1 MATRRTAA
9 ALKAAVPDG
18 GRHWHALALMLL
30 AGIMMGVA
38 LAGLRTVADRG
49 QEFSSPGRYN
59 EVWQSYSLSRQVM
72 NLAATADAVASG
84 VEPPIRLKLRLGVMR
99 TALLP
104 LLKTQ
109 IFEELNAQR
118 PQIQATLAHLDQ
130 TTRRWDRE
138 LSWQDVAASRRLA
151 ATIAA
156 DLSDEEPDLHALI
169 VAANIAVATHSDRQR
184 QALQRTFHWLSLALL
199 LLAAG
204 CALLALKI
212 ILDQR
217 RARRLANDLHQLNLS
232 LERRIQERTQ
242 ALRDREA
249 LLQTILDS
257 SPSDVT
263 LIGADQQQVFYVSDS
278 LLIQSGA
285 EHASRFSLAAL
296 FVDPAEHARFVA
308 RLERGELI
316 YQMEAR
322 LCPKAPYWA
331 LLNARQL
338 QVGEQ
343 PAWLVWCFD
352 ITQRRR
358 QQERLT
364 RRADTDDLTGL
375 SNRRALLKAT
385 VKHLRRRRD
394 MALSVL
400 LIDIDH
406 FKRVNDA
413 HGHDVGD
420 EALRVVANQLRSAV
434 RDPLLVGRVGG
445 EEFAVVLPETP
456 LAEAVTVAERLCR
469 LVATTPLALAS
480 GPVLALTL
488 SIGAA
493 ERRPRESLKQM
504 MRRADRHLYQAKHS
518 GRDRVVQSEG

>member
-1 MATRRTAA
+1 
-9 ALKAAVPDG
+9 
-18 GRHWHALALMLL
+18 MLL

-49 QEFSSPGRYN
+49 QEFASPGRYN
-59 EVWQSYSLSRQVM
+59 EVWQSYNLSRQVTT
-72 NLAATADAVASG
+72 LVATADAVASG
-84 VEPPIRLKLRLGVMR
+84 VEPPERLKLRLGVMR

-104 LLKTQ
+104 LLRTQ
-109 IFEELNAQR
+109 IFAEQESER
-118 PQIQATLAHLDQ
+118 PQVQATLTRLDQ
-130 TTRRWDRE
+130 ATRRWERE
-138 LSWQDVAASRRLA
+138 SSWQETEAARRLA
-151 ATIAA
+151 AEIAA
-156 DLSDEEPDLHALI
+156 TLVDQGQDLHALV
-169 VAANIAVATHSDRQR
+169 VAANLAVATQTDRQR
-184 QALQRTFHWLSLALL
+184 QALQRTFHWLALALL

-212 ILDQR
+212 ILGQR

-249 LLQTILDS
+249 LLQSILDS

-263 LIGADQQQVFYVSDS
+263 LIGADQRQVFYVSHS
-278 LLIQSGA
+278 LLLQSGA

-322 LCPKAPYWA
+322 LCPRAPYWA

-338 QVGEQ
+338 RVGEQ

-375 SNRRALLKAT
+375 SNRRALLRAT
-385 VKHLRRRRD
+385 VKQLRQRRH
-394 MALSVL
+394 MPLSVL

-406 FKRVNDA
+406 FKRVNDT

-420 EALRVVANQLRSAV
+420 EALRAVANRLRSAV
-434 RDPLLVGRVGG
+434 QDPSLIGRVGG
-445 EEFAVVLPETP
+445 EEFALVLPETT
-456 LAEAVTVAERLCR
+456 LAEAVAVAERLR
-469 LVATTPLALAS
+469 QRIVTNPLALAS
-480 GPVLALTL
+480 GPPLTLTL

-493 ERRPRESLKQM
+493 ERYPREPLKQLL
-504 MRRADRHLYQAKHS
+504 RRADRHLYRAKRS

>member
-1 MATRRTAA
+1 
-9 ALKAAVPDG
+9 
-18 GRHWHALALMLL
+18 MLL

-49 QEFSSPGRYN
+49 QEFASPGRYN
-59 EVWQSYSLSRQVM
+59 EVWQSYNLSRQVTA
-72 NLAATADAVASG
+72 LAATADAVASG

-104 LLKTQ
+104 LLHTR
-109 IFEELNAQR
+109 IFDEQAVQR
-118 PQIQATLAHLDQ
+118 PEIQATLTRLDLASQ
-130 TTRRWDRE
+130 RWNRA
-138 LSWQDVAASRRLA
+138 LSWQEMKAARESSAARELA
-151 ATIAA
+151 TTIAA
-156 DLSDEEPDLHALI
+156 SLASEGPALHSLV
-169 VAANIAVATHSDRQR
+169 VAANIAVATQTDRQR
-184 QALQRTFHWLSLALL
+184 QALQHTFHWLSLALL

-212 ILDQR
+212 ILGQR

-263 LIGADQQQVFYVSDS
+263 LISADQQQVFYVSDN
-278 LLIQSGA
+278 LLVQSGA
-285 EHASRFSLAAL
+285 ERVGRFDLAAL

-322 LCPKAPYWA
+322 LCPGAPYWA

-338 QVGEQ
+338 RVGEQ

-364 RRADTDDLTGL
+364 QRADTDDLTGL
-375 SNRRALLKAT
+375 SNRRALLRAT
-385 VKHLRRRRD
+385 VKQLRRHRD
-394 MALSVL
+394 MPLSVL
-400 LIDIDH
+400 LIDIDY
-406 FKRVNDA
+406 FKRVNDL

-420 EALRVVANQLRSAV
+420 EALRAVASQLRSAV
-434 RDPLLVGRVGG
+434 RDPALVGRVGG
-445 EEFAVVLPETP
+445 EEFAVVLPETV
-456 LAEAVTVAERLCR
+456 LSEAAGVAERLR
-469 LVATTPLALAS
+469 QRVATTPLAVTS
-480 GPVLALTL
+480 GPNLTLTL
-488 SIGAA
+488 SIGVA
-493 ERRPRESLKQM
+493 ERHASESLKQL
-504 MRRADRHLYQAKHS
+504 MRRADRHLYQAKRS
-518 GRDRVVQSEG
+518 GRDRISQGDGSAPESQVGE

>member
-1 MATRRTAA
+1 
-9 ALKAAVPDG
+9 
-18 GRHWHALALMLL
+18 MLL

-38 LAGLRTVADRG
+38 LAGLHTVADRG
-49 QEFSSPGRYN
+49 QEFASPGRYN
-59 EVWQSYSLSRQVM
+59 EVWQSYNLSRQVM
-72 NLAATADAVASG
+72 SLAATADAVASG
-84 VEPPIRLKLRLGVMR
+84 AEPPERLKLRLGVMR

-104 LLKTQ
+104 LLRTH
-109 IFEELNAQR
+109 IFAEQESER
-118 PQIQATLAHLDQ
+118 PQIQATLTRLDLASQ
-130 TTRRWDRE
+130 RWNRE
-138 LSWQDVAASRRLA
+138 LSWQETAAARELATDIA
-151 ATIAA
+151 ATLASEGPA
-156 DLSDEEPDLHALI
+156 LHSLV
-169 VAANIAVATHSDRQR
+169 VAANLAVATQTDRQR

-249 LLQTILDS
+249 LLQSILDS

-263 LIGADQQQVFYVSDS
+263 LIGADQRQVFYVSDS

-285 EHASRFSLAAL
+285 EHASRFNLAAL

-322 LCPKAPYWA
+322 LCPGAPYWA

-338 QVGEQ
+338 RVGEQ

-375 SNRRALLKAT
+375 SNRRALLRTT
-385 VKHLRRRRD
+385 VKQLRRRRN
-394 MALSVL
+394 MPLSVL
-400 LIDIDH
+400 LIDIDY
-406 FKRVNDA
+406 FKRVNDL

-420 EALRVVANQLRSAV
+420 EALRAVANQLRSAV
-434 RDPLLVGRVGG
+434 RDPSLVGRVGG

-456 LAEAVTVAERLCR
+456 LAEAVAVAERLCR
-469 LVATTPLALAS
+469 RVATTPLVLAS
-480 GPVLALTL
+480 GPQLALTL
-488 SIGAA
+488 SVGAA
-493 ERRPRESLKQM
+493 ERYPREPLKQL
-504 MRRADRHLYQAKHS
+504 MRRADRHLYRAKHS
-518 GRDRVVQSEG
+518 GRDRVVQSEE